1 MLLTGN
7 LRYLRNLRDFNTQ
20 INIGETYS
28 VTQITRIFIL
38 LFTVIWPF
46 YYFKS
51 LYQTEKQ
58 PFMISQQD
66 KQV

>member
-20 INIGETYS
+20 INIGGTYS

-51 LYQTEKQ
+51 LYQAEKQ
-58 PFMISQQD
+58 PFMIGQQD